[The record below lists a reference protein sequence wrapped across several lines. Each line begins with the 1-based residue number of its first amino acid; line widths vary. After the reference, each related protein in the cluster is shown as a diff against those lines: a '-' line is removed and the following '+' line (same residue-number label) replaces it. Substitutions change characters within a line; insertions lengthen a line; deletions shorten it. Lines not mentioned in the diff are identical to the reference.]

1 MEQNL
6 LDMDKLL
13 ERMEGDLEL
22 IREIFD
28 VFVEEVPAR
37 RGKFEKA
44 LAESDT
50 STMVLLAHS
59 LKGASGTLHAE
70 PLRQACFELEHAAR
84 AGDMDKMRE
93 LTPPVLDLLERT
105 KVRMV
110 ELRATV

>member
-6 LDMDKLL
+6 LDLDKLL
-13 ERMEGDLEL
+13 ERMEDDREL

-28 VFVEEVPAR
+28 VFVEEVPSR

-44 LAESDT
+44 LAASDA

-70 PLRQACFELEHAAR
+70 PLRQACYELEHAAR
-84 AGDMDKMRE
+84 AGDLEKVQS
-93 LTPPVLDLLERT
+93 LTPEVLDLLERT
-105 KVRMV
+105 SLRMV
-110 ELRATV
+110 ELRAEV